1 MTRSTK
7 RAASGELVR
16 EPLCNDKVNRKA
28 ASGELVREPLGDD
41 KVNRKAASGELVR
54 EPLGDD
60 WCLEEITI
68 NTQQQQMTNN
78 NDYLDNKHHIR
89 TQRHPSP
96 TAIHTNIQAQVSNF
110 NIQPQVSN
118 LNTQLPH
125 DFSTAPKLTDT
136 LINKTTKAQT
146 TRDEDI
152 RTLETALFRLQG
164 KM

>member
-1 MTRSTK
+1 M
-7 RAASGELVR
+7 
-16 EPLCNDKVNRKA
+16 
-28 ASGELVREPLGDD
+28 REPLGDD

-78 NDYLDNKHHIR
+78 NDYLDNKHHIQ

-110 NIQPQVSN
+110 NI
-118 LNTQLPH
+118 QLPH